1 MPSACIATGCTNIS
15 TSRRKRWVSFYRLPL
30 EDKELLQKWL
40 VNLRRTRLPLRLDRS
55 YVCSDHFEPECFG
68 RDIKVCR
75 IELVYVVPWAAL
87 SKSDRSTL
95 SSIRL
100 THYNYRQCNKIQYNS
115 KRVVHTYIH
124 TYIHTSLFNNAG

>member
-75 IELVYVVPWAAL
+75 IELVYVVSWAAL

-95 SSIRL
+95 SSNRL
-100 THYNYRQCNKIQYNS
+100 THCNYRQCNKIQYNS
-115 KRVVHTYIH
+115 KELWLNAAEVFRLVN
-124 TYIHTSLFNNAG
+124 SLREGD

>member
-15 TSRRKRWVSFYRLPL
+15 TLRGKRRVFFYRLPL

-75 IELVYVVPWAAL
+75 IEFVYLVPWAVL
-87 SKSDRSTL
+87 SKSDRSAL
-95 SSIRL
+95 QSVRF
-100 THYNYRQCNKIQYNS
+100 THCNYRQFNIIQYNS
-115 KRVVHTYIH
+115 KRV
-124 TYIHTSLFNNAG
+124 LFKCCRSF

>member
-95 SSIRL
+95 LSIRL
-100 THYNYRQCNKIQYNS
+100 THCNYRQCNKIQYNS
-115 KRVVHTYIH
+115 KRVVIKCCR
-124 TYIHTSLFNNAG
+124 SF